1 MSDFHER
8 PGQSWRISTMKIV
21 YLIKQD
27 VEKTTHTILEENRK
41 DHDVTV
47 IDLREDRDYEAIVS
61 QIASCDLVLTW

>member
-1 MSDFHER
+1 
-8 PGQSWRISTMKIV
+8 MKIV